1 MKSLGPFSVRM
12 NGLQFYMHFT
22 VFQSYQEDARE
33 GDNDRL
39 QAIET
44 CLQLKRFLPPIG
56 WNPRLLDQ
64 QAGM

>member
-1 MKSLGPFSVRM
+1 MACTFTSTL
-12 NGLQFYMHFT
+12 T

-39 QAIET
+39 QAVET

-56 WNPRLLDQ
+56 WNPRPLDQ
-64 QAGM
+64 QAGT